1 MHDIALTTS
10 CVELPKVLYIYDAI
24 VTSDRAAEC
33 FLSLITRPTGASV
46 LFIANKVISLIVS
59 AMEMRGFASFPSD
72 EASVPISPASMG
84 VSADYD
90 TEVRVP
96 RYTLQRMVCS
106 WYPLVA
112 ALHSR

>member
-1 MHDIALTTS
+1 MTFYDATKQIHRLLLCSGISRFVHDIALTTS

-59 AMEMRGFASFPSD
+59 AMELGVFASFPSD
-72 EASVPISPASMG
+72 KASVPISP
-84 VSADYD
+84 
-90 TEVRVP
+90 
-96 RYTLQRMVCS
+96 VCP
-106 WYPLVA
+106 WE
-112 ALHSR
+112 